1 MEKISILIL
10 GVLFFGSIVWL
21 VLSELNFRKAAKSIQ
36 AYQETQA
43 EYHELEKT
51 FNDTSAR
58 ASYFLKRM
66 ELKERYPEL
75 DKMAEALNR
84 DKKALLKQL
93 RKEYYKAGFLYNIY
107 S

>member
-1 MEKISILIL
+1 MEKISGLII
-10 GVLFFGSIVWL
+10 GILFFGCIIWL
-21 VLSELNFRKAAKSIQ
+21 VFSELNFRKAAKSIQ
-36 AYQETQA
+36 VYQETQA

-84 DKKALLKQL
+84 DKKAFLKEL